1 MYKIALIDDC
11 EDQYENYKYRL
22 GKKGIELLFM
32 EYKEDYKGI
41 INWLLDNQIQ
51 FVLIDYKLD
60 LQYDFCGSQLMQ
72 YINNAIPDLQ
82 CVLFTSNTVDDDLVM
97 DRLKIDKSVFNT
109 DGKEYIEFIETIKQ
123 AVNVFEKRK
132 KMMEEQY
139 LKLKDKKNN
148 GKVTALEEEELVK
161 YYKILSSYGIVEK
174 IPEEMLLPKVEEKI
188 DKLIS
193 EVEEYLL
200 NKRGKNEKSTWN

>member
-22 GKKGIELLFM
+22 GKKGIDLLFM
-32 EYKEDYKGI
+32 EYKEDYKEI

-72 YINNAIPDLQ
+72 YINNAVPDLQ

-132 KMMEEQY
+132 KMIEEQY
-139 LKLKDKKNN
+139 LKLKNKKDS
-148 GKVTALEEEELVK
+148 GKITAIEEEELVS

-174 IPEEMLLPKVEEKI
+174 IPEEMLSPKVEKKI

-200 NKRGKNEKSTWN
+200 NKRIK

>member
-1 MYKIALIDDC
+1 MYKVALIDDC
-11 EDQYENYKYRL
+11 KDQYENYRYRL
-22 GKKGIELLFM
+22 EKKDIELLFM
-32 EYKEDYKGI
+32 EYKEDYKEI

-82 CVLFTSNTVDDDLVM
+82 CVLFTSNTVEDDLVM

-109 DGKEYIEFIETIKQ
+109 DGKEYIEFIDTIKQ

-132 KMMEEQY
+132 KIVEEEY
-139 LKLKDKKNN
+139 LKLKEKKEKN
-148 GKVTALEEEELVK
+148 KITALEEEDLAR

-174 IPEEMLLPKVEEKI
+174 IPQEMLSTKVEEKI

-193 EVEEYLL
+193 NVEEYLK
-200 NKRGKNEKSTWN
+200 NKRG

>member
-22 GKKGIELLFM
+22 GKKGIDLLFM
-32 EYKEDYKGI
+32 EYKEDYKEI

-51 FVLIDYKLD
+51 FVLVDYKLD

-132 KMMEEQY
+132 KIMEEQY
-139 LKLKDKKNN
+139 QKLKNKKDS
-148 GKVTALEEEELVK
+148 GRITALEEEELVR

-174 IPEEMLLPKVEEKI
+174 IPEEMLSSKVEEKI
-188 DKLIS
+188 DKLIK

-200 NKRGKNEKSTWN
+200 NKRG

>member
-11 EDQYENYKYRL
+11 KDQYENYKYRL
-22 GKKGIELLFM
+22 SKKGINLLFM
-32 EYKEDYKGI
+32 EYKANYGEI
-41 INWLLDNQIQ
+41 IDWLLDNQIQ

-109 DGKEYIEFIETIKQ
+109 DGKEYIEFIDTIKQ
-123 AVNVFEKRK
+123 AVTVFEKRK

-139 LKLKDKKNN
+139 IQLKEKKDK
-148 GKVTALEEEELVK
+148 GKITALEEENLLR

-174 IPEEMLLPKVEEKI
+174 IPEELLSTKVEEKI

-193 EVEEYLL
+193 EVEEYLI
-200 NKRGKNEKSTWN
+200 NKRG

>member
-22 GKKGIELLFM
+22 GKKGIDLLFM

-41 INWLLDNQIQ
+41 INWLLNNQIQ

-139 LKLKDKKNN
+139 LKLKDKKDN
-148 GKVTALEEEELVK
+148 GKITALEEEELVR

-174 IPEEMLLPKVEEKI
+174 IPEEMLSPKVEEKI

-200 NKRGKNEKSTWN
+200 NKRG

>member
-22 GKKGIELLFM
+22 GKKGIDLLFM
-32 EYKEDYKGI
+32 EYKEDYKEI

-132 KMMEEQY
+132 KIMEEQY
-139 LKLKDKKNN
+139 QKLKDKKDS
-148 GKVTALEEEELVK
+148 GRITALEEEELVR

-174 IPEEMLLPKVEEKI
+174 IPEEMLSSKVEEKI
-188 DKLIS
+188 DKLIK

-200 NKRGKNEKSTWN
+200 NKRG

>member
-11 EDQYENYKYRL
+11 KDQYENYKYRL
-22 GKKGIELLFM
+22 GKKGIDLLFM
-32 EYKEDYKGI
+32 EYKEDYKEI
-41 INWLLDNQIQ
+41 IDWLLDNQIQ
-51 FVLIDYKLD
+51 FVLVDYKLD

-109 DGKEYIEFIETIKQ
+109 DGKEYIEFIDTIKQ

-132 KMMEEQY
+132 KMIEEQY
-139 LKLKDKKNN
+139 LKLKEKKDS
-148 GKVTALEEEELVK
+148 GKISALEEEDLAR

-174 IPEEMLLPKVEEKI
+174 IPQEMLSTKVEEKI
-188 DKLIS
+188 DKLIK
-193 EVEEYLL
+193 EVEEY
-200 NKRGKNEKSTWN
+200 

>member
-11 EDQYENYKYRL
+11 ENQYENYKYRL
-22 GKKGIELLFM
+22 GKKGIDLLFM
-32 EYKEDYKGI
+32 EYKEDYKEI

-132 KMMEEQY
+132 KIMEEQY
-139 LKLKDKKNN
+139 QKLKNKKDS
-148 GKVTALEEEELVK
+148 GKITALEEEELVR

-174 IPEEMLLPKVEEKI
+174 IPEEMLSSKVEEKI
-188 DKLIS
+188 DKLIK

-200 NKRGKNEKSTWN
+200 NKRG

>member
-11 EDQYENYKYRL
+11 KDQYENYKYRL
-22 GKKGIELLFM
+22 GKKGIDLLFM
-32 EYKEDYKGI
+32 EYKEDYKEI
-41 INWLLDNQIQ
+41 IDWLLDNQIQ
-51 FVLIDYKLD
+51 FVLVDYKLD

-97 DRLKIDKSVFNT
+97 DRLKIDKRVFNT
-109 DGKEYIEFIETIKQ
+109 DGKEYIEFIDTIKQ

-132 KMMEEQY
+132 KMIEEQY
-139 LKLKDKKNN
+139 LKLKEKKDS
-148 GKVTALEEEELVK
+148 GKISALEEEELAR

-174 IPEEMLLPKVEEKI
+174 IPQEMLSTKVEEKI
-188 DKLIS
+188 DRLIK
-193 EVEEYLL
+193 EVEEYLID
-200 NKRGKNEKSTWN
+200 KRG

>member
-1 MYKIALIDDC
+1 MYKIALIDDSK
-11 EDQYENYKYRL
+11 DQYENYKYRL
-22 GKKGIELLFM
+22 GKKGIDLLFM
-32 EYKEDYKGI
+32 EYKEDYKEI
-41 INWLLDNQIQ
+41 IDWLLDNQIQ

-109 DGKEYIEFIETIKQ
+109 DGKEYIEFIDTIKQ

-132 KMMEEQY
+132 KMIEEQY
-139 LKLKDKKNN
+139 LKLKEKKDS
-148 GKVTALEEEELVK
+148 GRISALEEEELAR

-174 IPEEMLLPKVEEKI
+174 IPQEMLSTKVEEKI
-188 DKLIS
+188 DKLIK
-193 EVEEYLL
+193 EVEEYLID
-200 NKRGKNEKSTWN
+200 KRG

>member
-1 MYKIALIDDC
+1 MYKVALIDDC
-11 EDQYENYKYRL
+11 KDQYENYRYRL
-22 GKKGIELLFM
+22 EKKDIELLFM
-32 EYKEDYKGI
+32 EYKEDYKEI

-82 CVLFTSNTVDDDLVM
+82 CVLFTSNTVEDDLVM

-109 DGKEYIEFIETIKQ
+109 DGKEYIEFIDTIKQ

-132 KMMEEQY
+132 KIVEEEY
-139 LKLKDKKNN
+139 LKQKEKKEKN
-148 GKVTALEEEELVK
+148 KITALEEEDLAR

-174 IPEEMLLPKVEEKI
+174 IPQEMLSTKVEEKI

-193 EVEEYLL
+193 NVEEYLK
-200 NKRGKNEKSTWN
+200 NKRG

>member
-11 EDQYENYKYRL
+11 KDQYENYKYRL
-22 GKKGIELLFM
+22 GKKGIDLLFM
-32 EYKEDYKGI
+32 EYKADYKEI

-51 FVLIDYKLD
+51 FVLVDYKLD

-109 DGKEYIEFIETIKQ
+109 DGKEYIEFIDTIKQ
-123 AVNVFEKRK
+123 AVTVFEKRK
-132 KMMEEQY
+132 KMIEEQY
-139 LKLKDKKNN
+139 IYLKEKKDR
-148 GKVTALEEEELVK
+148 GEITALEEEDLVR
-161 YYKILSSYGIVEK
+161 YYKILSSYGVVEK
-174 IPEEMLLPKVEEKI
+174 IPEEMLSTKVEEKI

-193 EVEEYLL
+193 EVEEYLI
-200 NKRGKNEKSTWN
+200 NKRG

>member
-11 EDQYENYKYRL
+11 KEQYENYKYRL
-22 GKKGIELLFM
+22 SKKGIELLFM
-32 EYKEDYKGI
+32 EFKENYKDI
-41 INWLLDNQIQ
+41 IDWLLDEQVQ

-60 LQYDFCGSQLMQ
+60 LQYDFCGSQLMH

-82 CVLFTSNTVDDDLVM
+82 CVLFTSNTVEDDLVM

-109 DGKEYIEFIETIKQ
+109 DGKEYLEFIDTIKQ
-123 AVNVFEKRK
+123 AVHVFEKRK
-132 KMMEEQY
+132 KIVEEEY
-139 LKLKDKKNN
+139 LRLKDKKEKNEI
-148 GKVTALEEEELVK
+148 TALEEEELSK

-174 IPEEMLLPKVEEKI
+174 IPQEMLSTTVEKKI

-193 EVEEYLL
+193 DVEEYLE
-200 NKRGKNEKSTWN
+200 NKRG

>member
-11 EDQYENYKYRL
+11 KEQYENYKYRL
-22 GKKGIELLFM
+22 SKKGIELLFM
-32 EYKEDYKGI
+32 EFKENYKDI
-41 INWLLDNQIQ
+41 IDWLLDEQVQ

-60 LQYDFCGSQLMQ
+60 LQYDFCGSQLIQ

-82 CVLFTSNTVDDDLVM
+82 CVLFTSNTVEDDLVM

-109 DGKEYIEFIETIKQ
+109 DGKEYLEFIDTIKQ
-123 AVNVFEKRK
+123 AVHVFEKRK
-132 KMMEEQY
+132 KIVEEEY
-139 LKLKDKKNN
+139 LRLKDKKEKNEI
-148 GKVTALEEEELVK
+148 TALEEEELSK

-174 IPEEMLLPKVEEKI
+174 IPQEMLSTTVEKKI

-193 EVEEYLL
+193 DVEEYLE
-200 NKRGKNEKSTWN
+200 NKRG

>member
-22 GKKGIELLFM
+22 GKKGIDLLFM
-32 EYKEDYKGI
+32 EYKEDYKEI

-60 LQYDFCGSQLMQ
+60 LQYNFCGSQLMQ
-72 YINNAIPDLQ
+72 YINNAVPDLQ

-132 KMMEEQY
+132 KMIEEQY
-139 LKLKDKKNN
+139 LKLKNKKNI
-148 GKVTALEEEELVK
+148 GKITSL
-161 YYKILSSYGIVEK
+161 
-174 IPEEMLLPKVEEKI
+174 
-188 DKLIS
+188 
-193 EVEEYLL
+193 
-200 NKRGKNEKSTWN
+200 

>member
-22 GKKGIELLFM
+22 GKKGIDLLFM
-32 EYKEDYKGI
+32 EYKEDYKEI

-60 LQYDFCGSQLMQ
+60 LQYNFCGSQLMQ
-72 YINNAIPDLQ
+72 YINNAVPDLQ

-132 KMMEEQY
+132 KMIEEQY
-139 LKLKDKKNN
+139 LKLKNKKDS
-148 GKVTALEEEELVK
+148 GKITALEEEELVS

-174 IPEEMLLPKVEEKI
+174 IPEEMLSPKVEKKI

-200 NKRGKNEKSTWN
+200 NKRIK

>member
-11 EDQYENYKYRL
+11 KDQYENYKYRL
-22 GKKGIELLFM
+22 GKKGIDLLFM
-32 EYKEDYKGI
+32 EYKEDYTEI
-41 INWLLDNQIQ
+41 IDWLLDNQIQ

-109 DGKEYIEFIETIKQ
+109 DGKEYVEFIDTIKQ

-132 KMMEEQY
+132 KMMEEHY
-139 LKLKDKKNN
+139 LKLKEKKDS
-148 GKVTALEEEELVK
+148 GKISALEEEELAR
-161 YYKILSSYGIVEK
+161 YYKILSTYGIVEK
-174 IPEEMLLPKVEEKI
+174 IPQEMLSTKVEEKI
-188 DKLIS
+188 DKLIK
-193 EVEEYLL
+193 EVEEYLI
-200 NKRGKNEKSTWN
+200 NKRG

>member
-1 MYKIALIDDC
+1 MYKVALIDDC
-11 EDQYENYKYRL
+11 KDQYENYRYRL
-22 GKKGIELLFM
+22 EKKDIELLFM
-32 EYKEDYKGI
+32 EYKEDYREI

-82 CVLFTSNTVDDDLVM
+82 CVLFTSNTVEDDLVM

-109 DGKEYIEFIETIKQ
+109 NGKEYIELIDTIKQ

-132 KMMEEQY
+132 KIVEEEY
-139 LKLKDKKNN
+139 LKLKEKKEKN
-148 GKVTALEEEELVK
+148 KITALEEEDLAR

-174 IPEEMLLPKVEEKI
+174 IPQEMLSTKVEEKI

-193 EVEEYLL
+193 NVEEYLK
-200 NKRGKNEKSTWN
+200 NKRG

>member
-22 GKKGIELLFM
+22 GKKGIDLLFM
-32 EYKEDYKGI
+32 EYKEDYKEI

-60 LQYDFCGSQLMQ
+60 LQYNFCGSKLMQ
-72 YINNAIPDLQ
+72 YINNAVPDLQ

-132 KMMEEQY
+132 KMIEEQY
-139 LKLKDKKNN
+139 LKLKNKKDS
-148 GKVTALEEEELVK
+148 GKITALEEEELVS

-174 IPEEMLLPKVEEKI
+174 IPEEMLSPKVEKKI

-200 NKRGKNEKSTWN
+200 NKRIK

>member
-11 EDQYENYKYRL
+11 KDQYENYKYRL
-22 GKKGIELLFM
+22 GKKGIDLLFM
-32 EYKEDYKGI
+32 EYKEDYREI
-41 INWLLDNQIQ
+41 IDWLLDNQIQ
-51 FVLIDYKLD
+51 FVLVDYKLD

-109 DGKEYIEFIETIKQ
+109 DGKEYIEFIDTIKQ

-132 KMMEEQY
+132 KIMEEQY
-139 LKLKDKKNN
+139 LKLKEKKDS
-148 GKVTALEEEELVK
+148 GKISALEEEELAR

-174 IPEEMLLPKVEEKI
+174 IPQEMLSTKVEEKI
-188 DKLIS
+188 DKLIK
-193 EVEEYLL
+193 EVEEYLID
-200 NKRGKNEKSTWN
+200 KRG

>member
-22 GKKGIELLFM
+22 GKKGIDLLFM

-139 LKLKDKKNN
+139 LKLKDKKDN
-148 GKVTALEEEELVK
+148 GKITALEEEELVRA
-161 YYKILSSYGIVEK
+161 YKILSSYGIVEK
-174 IPEEMLLPKVEEKI
+174 IPEEMLSSKVEKKI

-200 NKRGKNEKSTWN
+200 NKRG

>member
-11 EDQYENYKYRL
+11 KNQYENYKYRL
-22 GKKGIELLFM
+22 SKKGIDLLFM
-32 EYKEDYKGI
+32 EYKEDYKEI

-51 FVLIDYKLD
+51 FVLVDYKLD

-109 DGKEYIEFIETIKQ
+109 DGKEYIEFIDTIKQ

-132 KMMEEQY
+132 KLMEEQY
-139 LKLKDKKNN
+139 LKLKEKKDS
-148 GKVTALEEEELVK
+148 GKISALEEEEVAR

-174 IPEEMLLPKVEEKI
+174 IPQEMLTTKVEEKI
-188 DKLIS
+188 DRLIK
-193 EVEEYLL
+193 EVEEYLID
-200 NKRGKNEKSTWN
+200 KRG

>member
-22 GKKGIELLFM
+22 GKKGIDLLFM

-139 LKLKDKKNN
+139 LKLKDKKDN
-148 GKVTALEEEELVK
+148 GKITALEEELVRS
-161 YYKILSSYGIVEK
+161 YKILSSYGIVEK
-174 IPEEMLLPKVEEKI
+174 IPEEMLSSKVEEKI

-200 NKRGKNEKSTWN
+200 NKRG

>member
-22 GKKGIELLFM
+22 GKKGIDLLFM
-32 EYKEDYKGI
+32 EYKEDYKEI

-60 LQYDFCGSQLMQ
+60 LQYNFCGSQLMQ
-72 YINNAIPDLQ
+72 YINNAVPDLQ

-132 KMMEEQY
+132 KMIEEQY
-139 LKLKDKKNN
+139 LKLKNKKDS
-148 GKVTALEEEELVK
+148 GKITALEEEELVS

-174 IPEEMLLPKVEEKI
+174 IPEEMLSPKVEEKI

-200 NKRGKNEKSTWN
+200 NKRIK

>member
-22 GKKGIELLFM
+22 GKKGIDLLFM
-32 EYKEDYKGI
+32 EYKEDYKEI

-132 KMMEEQY
+132 KIMEEQY
-139 LKLKDKKNN
+139 QKLKNKKDS
-148 GKVTALEEEELVK
+148 GRITALEEEELVR

-174 IPEEMLLPKVEEKI
+174 IPEEMLSSKVEEKI
-188 DKLIS
+188 DKLIK

-200 NKRGKNEKSTWN
+200 NKRG

>member
-1 MYKIALIDDC
+1 MYKIALIDDSK
-11 EDQYENYKYRL
+11 DQYENYKYRL
-22 GKKGIELLFM
+22 GKKGIDLLFM
-32 EYKEDYKGI
+32 EYKEDYKEI
-41 INWLLDNQIQ
+41 IDWLLDNQIQ
-51 FVLIDYKLD
+51 FVLVDYKLD

-109 DGKEYIEFIETIKQ
+109 DGKEYIEFIDTIKQ

-132 KMMEEQY
+132 KMIEEQY
-139 LKLKDKKNN
+139 LKLKEKKDS
-148 GKVTALEEEELVK
+148 GRISALEEEELAR

-174 IPEEMLLPKVEEKI
+174 IPQEMLSTKVEEKI
-188 DKLIS
+188 DKLIK
-193 EVEEYLL
+193 EVEEYLID
-200 NKRGKNEKSTWN
+200 KRG

>member
-1 MYKIALIDDC
+1 MYKVALIDDC
-11 EDQYENYKYRL
+11 KDQYENYRYRL
-22 GKKGIELLFM
+22 EKKDIELLFM
-32 EYKEDYKGI
+32 EYKEDYREI

-82 CVLFTSNTVDDDLVM
+82 CVLFTSNTVEDDLVM

-109 DGKEYIEFIETIKQ
+109 DGKEYIEFIDTIKQ

-132 KMMEEQY
+132 KIVEEEY
-139 LKLKDKKNN
+139 LKLKEKKEKN
-148 GKVTALEEEELVK
+148 KITALEEEDLAR

-174 IPEEMLLPKVEEKI
+174 IPQEMLSTKVEEKI

-193 EVEEYLL
+193 NVEEYLK
-200 NKRGKNEKSTWN
+200 NKRG

>member
-11 EDQYENYKYRL
+11 KDQYENYKYRL
-22 GKKGIELLFM
+22 GKKGIDLLFM
-32 EYKEDYKGI
+32 EYKADY
-41 INWLLDNQIQ
+41 N
-51 FVLIDYKLD
+51 KLD

-109 DGKEYIEFIETIKQ
+109 DGKEYIEFIDTIKQ
-123 AVNVFEKRK
+123 AVTVFEKRK
-132 KMMEEQY
+132 KMIEEQY
-139 LKLKDKKNN
+139 IYLKEKKDM
-148 GKVTALEEEELVK
+148 GEIIALEEEDLVR
-161 YYKILSSYGIVEK
+161 YYKILSSYGVVEK
-174 IPEEMLLPKVEEKI
+174 IPEEMLSTKVEEKI

-193 EVEEYLL
+193 EVEEYLI
-200 NKRGKNEKSTWN
+200 NKRG

>member
-22 GKKGIELLFM
+22 GKKGIDLLFM
-32 EYKEDYKGI
+32 EYKEDYKEI

-60 LQYDFCGSQLMQ
+60 LQYNFCGSQLMQ
-72 YINNAIPDLQ
+72 YINNAVPDLQ

-97 DRLKIDKSVFNT
+97 DRLKVDKSVFNT

-132 KMMEEQY
+132 KMIEEQY
-139 LKLKDKKNN
+139 LKLKNKKDS
-148 GKVTALEEEELVK
+148 GKITALEEEELVS

-174 IPEEMLLPKVEEKI
+174 IPEEMLSPKVEKKI

-200 NKRGKNEKSTWN
+200 NKRIK